1 MDTGIC
7 KIADGDSELWWERKW
22 VQGELVSPMRCYSQ
36 EQGTCSLSGGGGREV
51 STQLGCKW
59 FRKHHALE
67 PGPIALASFPLG
79 WRQSG
84 VRGSGRDERRR
95 RTKV

>member
-1 MDTGIC
+1 
-7 KIADGDSELWWERKW
+7 
-22 VQGELVSPMRCYSQ
+22 MRCYNQ

-51 STQLGCKW
+51 STQLGCNQW
-59 FRKHHALE
+59 LRKLHTLE

-79 WRQSG
+79 WRQFC